1 MAEVNSWK
9 LLTIALEGLSGQV
22 PKVIQLI
29 SFFNLFS
36 QGSFI
41 TYESILSRA
50 LLEFYT
56 ESQMSVVE
64 K

>member
-1 MAEVNSWK
+1 MAEFSSWK

-41 TYESILSRA
+41 TYESTLSQA

>member
-1 MAEVNSWK
+1 MAEVSSWK

-50 LLEFYT
+50 VLEFYT

>member
-1 MAEVNSWK
+1 MAEVSSWK

-41 TYESILSRA
+41 TYESIFFRELITV
-50 LLEFYT
+50 LLLICD
-56 ESQMSVVE
+56 S
-64 K
+64 